1 MRILLTGGLGHI
13 GSYLISSLG
22 VRDYVEK
29 ILVVDNLSTERYSS
43 LFNLQINSLIK
54 LELLDARDVLLKNY
68 IGKEKIDLVIH
79 LAAWTNSNKFL
90 NKSKELFANNLEST
104 QNIVNICTELKIP
117 LIFPSSTSV
126 YGPRKDEVDITENYS
141 NFNTKN
147 PYSICK
153 LEEEAYIASAPGLA
167 HNILRLGT
175 IFGPSAGMGFHTAV
189 NKFCFQ
195 AATGQDVTV
204 WESTQHQVRPYL
216 ALEDLSHAIIHII
229 ENNLYNNRTYNL
241 VSINTTVDEILNT
254 IDRFT
259 QTKVTIVQNELMS
272 DFSFSVSSAAFEQTG
287 FIFRGSLEKSI
298 KQTIELFEGRF
309 LD

>member
-13 GSYLISSLG
+13 GSFLISSLG
-22 VRDYVEK
+22 VKDYVKK
-29 ILVVDNLSTERYSS
+29 IVVVDNLSTERYTS

-54 LELLDARDVLLKNY
+54 LELLDSRDVLLRNCVR
-68 IGKEKIDLVIH
+68 KEKIDLVIH
-79 LAAWTNSNKFL
+79 LAAWTNSSKFL
-90 NKSKELFANNLEST
+90 NKSKELFANNLGST
-104 QNIVNICTELKIP
+104 QNIVNICSELKIP

-126 YGPRKDEVDITENYS
+126 YGPLKDEVNITENYF

-147 PYSICK
+147 PYSVCK
-153 LEEEAYIASAPGLA
+153 IAEETYIASKPGLA

-204 WESTQHQVRPYL
+204 WESAQHQVRPYL

-229 ENNLYNNRTYNL
+229 ENNLYDNRVYNL
-241 VSINTTVDEILNT
+241 VSINATVDEILKT
-254 IDRFT
+254 IERFT
-259 QTKVTIVQNELMS
+259 QTRVTFVQNELMS
-272 DFSFSVSSAAFEQTG
+272 DFSFSVSSAEFEKTG
-287 FIFRGSLEKSI
+287 FIFRGNLEKGI
-298 KQTIELFEGRF
+298 KQTIELFKGTF